1 MPVGLKQKDNVDAV
15 VQKVSMLCVCVV
27 NLLMAAKR
35 LGLLMFVF
43 VSCIQFLPANFTV
56 ILFHYDG
63 NMDQWWDLEWS
74 SKAIH
79 IVAHNQT
86 KWYS

>member
-1 MPVGLKQKDNVDAV
+1 M
-15 VQKVSMLCVCVV
+15 CVV

-35 LGLLMFVF
+35 LGLSNVVF

-86 KWYS
+86 KW

>member
-1 MPVGLKQKDNVDAV
+1 MRIVL
-15 VQKVSMLCVCVV
+15 VSNASFGC
-27 NLLMAAKR
+27 
-35 LGLLMFVF
+35 
-43 VSCIQFLPANFTV
+43 CIQFLPANFTV

-86 KWYS
+86 KWYSDVFDIKSNKIVLLN